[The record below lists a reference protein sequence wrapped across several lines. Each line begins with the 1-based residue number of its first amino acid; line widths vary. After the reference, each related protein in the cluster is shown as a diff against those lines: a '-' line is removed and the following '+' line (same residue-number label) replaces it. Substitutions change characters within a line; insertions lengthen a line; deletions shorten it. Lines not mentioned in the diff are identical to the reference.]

1 MNGQVLGLGAAA
13 LLVAAG
19 LLRKPAGSPSRVNED
34 LAEALRAYR
43 PPFPVGS
50 AAKRP
55 AKQISP
61 QDMPGQGRLPGFTD
75 PELIARGLMTP
86 KTQQGPA
93 VPPRRRRVKPVDVE
107 AQVQR
112 RGREALDEEMEGL
125 AVADLKEVAPSRGEA
140 QRRNEGPW
148 ELFLRSVP
156 GDVSDEILVALLLA
170 DGTGD
175 PVLRARELLSRLQG
189 SLGQVVAG
197 TFVEEVGGTPAAK
210 ARLIAAAELSRRA
223 AMRQFFSTESQVSL
237 RGVSEVVQFIRQMS
251 QGPKEILSAIYLDS
265 SMNVIGYRVLSQGDS
280 GATIINRI
288 EVLRPAVELRAR
300 SIIIGHQHPS
310 GRAEPSHQD
319 IQFTKMVEE
328 AAKTLGIILS
338 DHVIVGRNSHYS
350 FAENF
355 LLPGK
360 PIPSV
365 HFS

>member
-1 MNGQVLGLGAAA
+1 MNGQVLGVGAAA

-19 LLRKPAGSPSRVNED
+19 LFRKKQAGSRQRVNED

-50 AAKRP
+50 AAKRKA
-55 AKQISP
+55 AKQVSP

-86 KTQQGPA
+86 KTQQSPA
-93 VPPRRRRVKPVDVE
+93 PPPRRRKVKPRDVE

-112 RGREALDEEMEGL
+112 RGREALDEEMEDL
-125 AVADLKEVAPSRGEA
+125 AVAGLDEVAPPQSEPL
-140 QRRNEGPW
+140 RRDEGPW

-197 TFVEEVGGTPAAK
+197 TFVEEVGGTLAAK

-223 AMRQFFSTESQVSL
+223 AMRQFFSTESQVNL
-237 RGVSEVVQFIRQMS
+237 GGINDAVQFIRQMS
-251 QGPKEILSAIYLDS
+251 LGPKEILSAIYLNANLD
-265 SMNVIGYRVLSQGDS
+265 VIGYRVLSQGDS
-280 GATIINRI
+280 LMTVVSRI
-288 EVLRPAVELRAR
+288 EILRPAVELRAR
-300 SIIIGHQHPS
+300 FIIIGHQHPS
-310 GRAEPSHQD
+310 GKPEPSNQD
-319 IQFTKMVEE
+319 IQFTKLVKE
-328 AAKTLGIILS
+328 AANALGITLS
-338 DHVIVGRNSHYS
+338 DHVIVGKDSHYS
-350 FAENF
+350 FAANF
-355 LLPGK
+355 LL
-360 PIPSV
+360 
-365 HFS
+365 

>member
-1 MNGQVLGLGAAA
+1 MNGQVLGVGAAA

-19 LLRKPAGSPSRVNED
+19 LFRKRAGSRQRINED

-50 AAKRP
+50 AARRK
-55 AKQISP
+55 AVKQISP

-86 KTQQGPA
+86 KTQQSPA
-93 VPPRRRRVKPVDVE
+93 PPSRRRKVKPGDVE

-112 RGREALDEEMEGL
+112 RGREALDEEMEDL
-125 AVADLKEVAPSRGEA
+125 AVAGLDEVAPPQGA
-140 QRRNEGPW
+140 PLRRDEGPW

-197 TFVEEVGGTPAAK
+197 TFVEEVGGTLAAK

-223 AMRQFFSTESQVSL
+223 AMRQFFSTESQVNL
-237 RGVSEVVQFIRQMS
+237 GRINDVVQFIRQMS
-251 QGPKEILSAIYLDS
+251 QGPKETLSAIYLNSKLD
-265 SMNVIGYRVLSQGDS
+265 VIGYRVLSQGDS
-280 GATIINRI
+280 MMTIVNQI
-288 EVLRPAVELRAR
+288 EILRPAVELRAR
-300 SIIIGHQHPS
+300 HIIMGHQHPS
-310 GRAEPSHQD
+310 GRPEPSPQD
-319 IQFTKMVEE
+319 IHFTKLVKE
-328 AAKTLGIILS
+328 AAKTLGITLS
-338 DHVIVGRNSHYS
+338 DHVIVGRDSHYS
-350 FAENF
+350 FAANF
-355 LLPGK
+355 LL
-360 PIPSV
+360 
-365 HFS
+365 